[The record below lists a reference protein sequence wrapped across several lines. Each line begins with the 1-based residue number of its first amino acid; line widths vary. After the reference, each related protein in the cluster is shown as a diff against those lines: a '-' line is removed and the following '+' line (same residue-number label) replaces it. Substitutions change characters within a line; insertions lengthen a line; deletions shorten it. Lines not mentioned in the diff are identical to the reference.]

1 MKVTSA
7 TVRLCLK
14 KSRANRSGEFPIYL
28 VVCYHG
34 RVEKSTG
41 ISCAI
46 QYWDEGRERVKNKCP
61 NAPVL
66 NKMLNDIKQRVI
78 ERRTRLEIEGRGYTA
93 QMLIDSASEPKEM
106 GKNDYR
112 GVYIRL
118 LDERR
123 LSDSTV
129 RKYEYVYRK
138 LCEFLKKESFM
149 VDELTLPVI
158 KDFCFWMERD
168 GIKGNSIKSILC
180 CVAAVWNYAIT
191 RKIADKDGYPF
202 DEFKY
207 CQKYREIPRDY
218 YLEESH
224 IIRLKNYFLDMV
236 IERNGS
242 RWRYK
247 DGAEERLRKR
257 YSDEFGILY
266 FLMCYKANGSAPID
280 LALIKPA
287 DCKRITING
296 EDYWAIDIKRKK
308 TSRDVHIRMKRDAF
322 VIVGLEHFIGSCG
335 HFLYP
340 IIKWY
345 EGCGDRYMIE
355 QAHKCATRAI
365 AAVRRA
371 FLIINGYI
379 ARDNAERG
387 LNEPTVDL
395 SRLVF
400 YTQRHS
406 FAQHYLNRPGA
417 SVNGLASLM
426 ARSPNTIATYL
437 SQLKRDEDIAD
448 MVDGMPI

>member
-1 MKVTSA
+1 M
-7 TVRLCLK
+7 
-14 KSRANRSGEFPIYL
+14 GEYGIYL

-46 QYWDEGRERVKNKCP
+46 QYWDCRRECVKPKCP

-78 ERRTRLEIEGRGYTA
+78 ERRTKLEFEGRGYTA
-93 QMLIDSASEPKEM
+93 QMLIESASQPKEM

-112 GVYIRL
+112 GVYMRL
-118 LDERR
+118 IDERR
-123 LSDSTV
+123 LKSGTV

-138 LCEFLKKESFM
+138 LCEFLKRESFM

-158 KDFCFWMERD
+158 KDFCAWMERD
-168 GIKGNSIKSILC
+168 GIKTNSIKSILC
-180 CVAAVWNYAIT
+180 CVAAVWNYAIS

-207 CQKYREIPRDY
+207 TQKYREIPRDY

-224 IIRLKNYFLDMV
+224 IIRLKEYFLDMV
-236 IERNGS
+236 IEREGR
-242 RWRYK
+242 RWHYK
-247 DGAEERLRKR
+247 DGAEERLNNRC
-257 YSDEFGILY
+257 SAEFGLLY
-266 FLMCYKANGSAPID
+266 FLMCYKCNGSAPID

-287 DCKRITING
+287 DCKRVMIGG
-296 EDYWAIDIKRKK
+296 EDYWAIDIKRRK
-308 TSRDVHIRMKRDAF
+308 TGRDVHIRLKRDIF
-322 VIVGLEHFIGSCG
+322 VIVGLEHFFGHSG
-335 HFLYP
+335 HFVYP
-340 IIKWY
+340 IINWY
-345 EGCGDRYMIE
+345 EWCSDKFMIE

-365 AAVRRA
+365 TAVRKA
-371 FLIINGYI
+371 FLAINGYI
-379 ARDNAERG
+379 ARDNVEKG

-395 SRLVF
+395 NRLVF

-417 SVNGLASLM
+417 TVNGLASLM
-426 ARSPNTIATYL
+426 SRSHNTIATYL
-437 SQLKRDEDIAD
+437 AQLKRDDEIAE